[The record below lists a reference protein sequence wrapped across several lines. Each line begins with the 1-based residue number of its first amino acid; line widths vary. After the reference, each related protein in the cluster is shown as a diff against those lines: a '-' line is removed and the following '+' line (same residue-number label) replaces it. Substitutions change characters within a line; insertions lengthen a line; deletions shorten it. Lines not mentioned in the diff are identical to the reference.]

1 MLHIVLKTVGIQWKK
16 GKICGILNK
25 KDKILG
31 AAKAQPK
38 EEKNMKP
45 EKINFFVAGIAAGL
59 TVGLLLRH
67 AVIGTIIGTAVG
79 TALELKKPEDQ
90 C

>member
-31 AAKAQPK
+31 

-59 TVGLLLRH
+59 AVGLLLRH